1 MEDLVSSSSDTN
13 ISEDRMLYARLTDD
27 NTAIAEYPYSI
38 FQARNDNPKKSLP
51 KNPTEAQLLG
61 FHVAIVTEV
70 VKPENTSEYTYT
82 EDTPTWDGAS
92 WVQTWKSTSRTMIQR
107 KSAMKAE
114 ITAKRWSV
122 ETSGITVSSVPVATD
137 AQTQAKLSGALQ
149 LVQADDTVLIDW
161 KGSDGTWS
169 QLNASAVTTI
179 AMAVGSHVQAC
190 FTREKELHTA
200 VDNAVDSDAL
210 DLIDIEAGSVAGSGS
225 WPN

>member
-1 MEDLVSSSSDTN
+1 VADF
-13 ISEDRMLYARLTDD
+13 YAKVEAGQITRINVT
-27 NTAIAEYPYSI
+27 PK
-38 FQARNDNPKKSLP
+38 QARVNQINFPS
-51 KNPTEAQLLG
+51 NPTDADFRAIGYWPITGTRPTAGEWQRVTGPTYVVNAQTET
-61 FHVAIVTEV
+61 VAR
-70 VKPENTSEYTYT
+70 EYTTTDYT
-82 EDTPTWDGAS
+82 LAERKAE
-92 WVQTWKSTSRTMIQR
+92 MI
-107 KSAMKAE
+107 AE

-210 DLIDIEAGSVAGSGS
+210 DLIDIEAGSVTGSGS